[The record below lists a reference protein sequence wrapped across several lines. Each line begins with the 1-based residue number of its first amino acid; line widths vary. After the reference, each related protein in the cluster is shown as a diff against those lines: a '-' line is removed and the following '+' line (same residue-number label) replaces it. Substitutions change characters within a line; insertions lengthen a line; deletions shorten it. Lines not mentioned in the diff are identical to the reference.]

1 MSRIHEALKK
11 AAQERMAQP
20 GHPPVSDV
28 IDLATGGTAAQT
40 TSDNR
45 EDLRVQPAFTTA
57 GDMWG
62 SKFEDFARRCV
73 RPSWKLESRS
83 SIFSGDKGARVISE
97 RFRTLRSRL
106 YQIAEIQPLRS
117 LLITSSLPVEGK
129 TFIANNLAQ
138 SIVRQSDR
146 RVLLIDA
153 DLRASRLHVPLGAP
167 GKPGLADYLRG
178 EANEFQIT
186 QVGPDGNLCLIPGG
200 ASVADPIGL
209 LHSGKMK
216 LLLEKMSRLFDW
228 VIVDSPPAVAVHD
241 ASILADMC
249 DGVIF
254 VVRAGSTDFEVAQK
268 ASLEFSNKKL
278 IGVVLNGVAKEDS
291 YGDYYYGYEK
301 EDGEELK
308 KELID

>member
-117 LLITSSLPVEGK
+117 LLITSSAGGGQDLH
-129 TFIANNLAQ
+129 
-138 SIVRQSDR
+138 RQQPGAVHCPTIRPSRPADR
-146 RVLLIDA
+146 RGPAGFAAARPI
-153 DLRASRLHVPLGAP
+153 G
-167 GKPGLADYLRG
+167 GTG
-178 EANEFQIT
+178 EA
-186 QVGPDGNLCLIPGG
+186 GPGRL
-200 ASVADPIGL
+200 S
-209 LHSGKMK
+209 SGRGK
-216 LLLEKMSRLFDW
+216 
-228 VIVDSPPAVAVHD
+228 
-241 ASILADMC
+241 
-249 DGVIF
+249 
-254 VVRAGSTDFEVAQK
+254 
-268 ASLEFSNKKL
+268 
-278 IGVVLNGVAKEDS
+278 
-291 YGDYYYGYEK
+291 
-301 EDGEELK
+301 
-308 KELID
+308 